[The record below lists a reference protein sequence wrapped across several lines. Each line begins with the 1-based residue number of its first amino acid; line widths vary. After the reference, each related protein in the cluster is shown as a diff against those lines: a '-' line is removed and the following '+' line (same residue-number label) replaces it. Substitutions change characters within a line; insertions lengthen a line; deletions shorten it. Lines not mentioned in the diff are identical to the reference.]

1 MDRTIL
7 LLFGTALILA
17 GAFGLVELAIR
28 QTRRPAMAAAGRAA
42 PRHMET
48 EDSPS
53 IAPTDEDLEMVVVR
67 ERETNPDGRPRQEII
82 KDLQVGD
89 PVVLLPETPG
99 SDGRSEIKV
108 VATGGTIGYVPSAK
122 VSRVLDILNEGNN
135 QTHSE
140 ISHIAEAEDLRG
152 VWINV
157 SVWR

>member
-7 LLFGTALILA
+7 LLVGTALILA
-17 GAFGLVELAIR
+17 GIFGLIELAMR
-28 QTRRPAMAAAGRAA
+28 QMRRPALVAAGATSA
-42 PRHMET
+42 GSADLQ
-48 EDSPS
+48 DSPS

-67 ERETNPDGRPRQEII
+67 ERETNPDGKPRQEII
-82 KDLQVGD
+82 KELQVGD

-99 SDGRSEIKV
+99 ADGRSEVRV

-122 VSRVLDILNEGNN
+122 VSRVLDILNEGT